1 MGKNRYSRTL
11 RANSLSGEDKPGEM
25 SAFDMCPKIRA
36 EYRRIANEG
45 GDSFQQKRVFTQLDV
60 NILEG
65 EENE

>member
-1 MGKNRYSRTL
+1 MSETGIL
-11 RANSLSGEDKPGEM
+11 FICGECPIKRDK
-25 SAFDMCPKIRA
+25 
-36 EYRRIANEG
+36 G